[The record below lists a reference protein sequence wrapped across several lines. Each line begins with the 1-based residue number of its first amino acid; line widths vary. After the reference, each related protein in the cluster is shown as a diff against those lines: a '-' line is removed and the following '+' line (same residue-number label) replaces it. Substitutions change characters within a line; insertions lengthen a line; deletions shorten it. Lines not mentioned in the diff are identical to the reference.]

1 MSGDSSE
8 EKSQPASSKKLTDQ
22 RKKGK
27 LAKAP
32 DLLAAIITGAL
43 IGYVLLAAGQITGK
57 LQDLITVSAHS
68 IETDFNRGSRMVLA
82 DVQSTLLQCALPA
95 LLIAVTAA
103 ILGSMLINKGFLF
116 SIEAVTPKLEKVN
129 PVSGFKNIFKVNNL
143 VEFGKSVVKAVLFGA
158 ALFAL
163 ARGAINPL
171 LQLPTCGPNCVPSV
185 LYSLL
190 MPLLL
195 ASVVFYFAS
204 GAVDLLIQKWLFMRE
219 MRMTKTEVKR
229 ENKDTNGNPLIK
241 GQQRRLRREGAQDG
255 VRTGFAHSTLIICAA
270 EVAVGLRYV
279 QNETP
284 LPVVVCRAMDDAST
298 RMIAASRARQ
308 LPIFWDKSLA
318 TELAAEVMVGK
329 VITAKFF
336 SRVVQ
341 AILQSRSTQPIQR

>member
-8 EKSQPASSKKLTDQ
+8 EKSHPASSKKLTDQ

-32 DLLAAIITGAL
+32 DLLAAITTGAL

-57 LQDLITVSAHS
+57 LQNLMTVSAYS
-68 IETDFNRGSRMVLA
+68 VETDFNHGSRMMLA
-82 DVQSTLLQCALPA
+82 DVQSTLLQCALSA

-103 ILGSMLINKGFLF
+103 ILGGMLINKGFLF
-116 SIEAVTPKLEKVN
+116 SMEAVMPKLEKVN

-143 VEFGKSVVKAVLFGA
+143 VEFGKSVVKAVLLGA
-158 ALFAL
+158 ALFTL

-171 LQLPTCGPNCVPSV
+171 LQLPACSPNCIPSV
-185 LYSLL
+185 LHSLL

-204 GAVDLLIQKWLFMRE
+204 GAVDFLIQKWLFMRE

-229 ENKDTNGNPLIK
+229 ENKDTNGNPFIK
-241 GQQRRLRREGAQDG
+241 GQQRRLRRESAHDS

-270 EVAVGLRYV
+270 EVAIGLRYV

-284 LPVVVCRAMDDAST
+284 LPIVVCRAIGGAST
-298 RMIAASRARQ
+298 QMIAAARARQ
-308 LPIFWDKSLA
+308 LPVFWDKSLA
-318 TELAAEVMVGK
+318 TELAAGVTVGK
-329 VITAKFF
+329 VITVKFF
-336 SRVVQ
+336 SRVAQ
-341 AILQSRSTQPIQR
+341 AILLSKSVNGG